1 MALRDRKKETEMQT
15 PMDTCAQHY
24 AELLSDGDGTAT
36 VLEINGTDITF
47 EYDNGPD
54 QLVGT
59 LYDGESLADI
69 NWQYKS

>member
-1 MALRDRKKETEMQT
+1 MNT

-24 AELLSDGDGTAT
+24 AELLSDEDGTAT
-36 VLEINGTDITF
+36 VLEISGTDITF

-69 NWQYKS
+69 DWQYK